1 MAFGVGSSLLGCRAW
16 GLVGK
21 ILCGD
26 LPLGLILFSRSS
38 MGACGLEFG
47 VQGAGLAGLWASS
60 QSLGLMCSR
69 RCMGA
74 CELEFGLQGAGLEGL
89 RASSQGV

>member
-1 MAFGVGSSLLGCRAW
+1 
-16 GLVGK
+16 
-21 ILCGD
+21 
-26 LPLGLILFSRSS
+26 
-38 MGACGLEFG
+38 MGACGQNFVRGFTFRVDIVFTKFYGGLWARVW

-89 RASSQGV
+89 WASSQGV